1 MRIRSLF
8 FCAVLAG
15 VPAPALAETS
25 SAAQN
30 ARNVANLNVLQSYY
44 PTRALAAREQGPVG
58 FRVTIDASGQPT
70 ACQVTQSSGYPL
82 LDKETCDLITLR
94 AVFKRPEGI
103 SGSQLSTHEGVVNW
117 KLPDSMTIE
126 TNASPRRVA
135 SAVAPEK
142 KVCKKTARTGSLVA
156 TDRVCMTPSQWKRQ
170 SDEARELWEE
180 SQGRKGSTSGN

>member
-1 MRIRSLF
+1 MRKAVL
-8 FCAVLAG
+8 FCAILAG
-15 VPAPALAETS
+15 VAAPAMAETS
-25 SAAQN
+25 SAAQD
-30 ARNVANLNVLQSYY
+30 ARNMANLNVLQSYY

-58 FRVTIDASGQPT
+58 FRVKIDASGQAT
-70 ACQVTQSSGYPL
+70 ECTVTQSSGYPL

-103 SGSQLSTHEGVVNW
+103 SGSQVSTHEGVVNW
-117 KLPDSMTIE
+117 KLPDSMTIV

-156 TDRVCMTPSQWKRQ
+156 TERVCMTPSQWRRQ
-170 SDEARELWEE
+170 SDEARQLWEE